1 MMKLSDL
8 QNLSLE
14 NVGTWPL
21 PVKLAAMLL
30 LFVLIVG
37 GGYYEFTMPQL
48 EDLNKA
54 QKLEADKLA
63 DIDVKQQKAANLE
76 ALRLQL
82 DDIRKIMDEM
92 KQKLPSKTQIPDL
105 LQSVSQ
111 AGLGAGLEFEIFKP
125 GVEKP
130 VEFYVELPIEI
141 RVNGQYHEFGKFIS
155 QVANLERIVTAHD
168 IRIKSAG
175 KGDKLVMETTAK
187 TYRYLDEKE
196 EQEAAA
202 KNVKAK
208 PAKKK

>member
-1 MMKLSDL
+1 MKLSDL
-8 QNLSLE
+8 QNLSLD

-21 PVKLAAMLL
+21 PIKAFTMLL
-30 LFVLIVG
+30 LFALLVG

-48 EDLNKA
+48 EELDKA
-54 QKLEADKLA
+54 QKQEADKLS
-63 DIDVKQQKAANLE
+63 DLDTKQQKAANLE

-125 GVEKP
+125 GAEKP
-130 VEFYVELPIEI
+130 VEFYVELPIDI

-168 IRIKSAG
+168 IKIKSSG
-175 KGDKLVMETTAK
+175 KGDKLVMEATAK

>member
-1 MMKLSDL
+1 MKLSDFK
-8 QNLSLE
+8 NLSLN

-21 PVKLAAMLL
+21 PIKGLAMLL
-30 LFVLIVG
+30 VLALIVG
-37 GGYYEFTMPQL
+37 GGYYELTMPQL
-48 EDLNKA
+48 GELDKA
-54 QKLEADKLA
+54 QQEEVAKLA
-63 DIDVKQQKAANLE
+63 DLDTKQQKAANLE
-76 ALRLQL
+76 ALRQQL

-92 KQKLPSKTQIPDL
+92 KQKLPSKTEIPDL

-125 GVEKP
+125 GTEKP

-155 QVANLERIVTAHD
+155 QVANLERIVTSHD
-168 IRIKSAG
+168 VRIKSAG
-175 KGDKLVMETTAK
+175 KDKLVMETTAK

-208 PAKKK
+208 PAKK

>member
-21 PVKLAAMLL
+21 PAKLL

-105 LQSVSQ
+105 
-111 AGLGAGLEFEIFKP
+111 
-125 GVEKP
+125 
-130 VEFYVELPIEI
+130 
-141 RVNGQYHEFGKFIS
+141 
-155 QVANLERIVTAHD
+155 
-168 IRIKSAG
+168 
-175 KGDKLVMETTAK
+175 
-187 TYRYLDEKE
+187 
-196 EQEAAA
+196 
-202 KNVKAK
+202 
-208 PAKKK
+208 

>member
-1 MMKLSDL
+1 MKLSDL